1 MIKIIRVLFL
11 CQIFLFFQQQM
22 FAGELSVTTSETK
35 KQNFKKIYFAG
46 GCFWCMEESFD
57 KIDGVISSIS
67 GYSGGSLKN
76 PSYEDVIYKDTGH
89 VETVE
94 ITYDSDKV
102 TFNKLLDIYW
112 KNIDPFDKYGQFC
125 DKGKSYRSVIFIQN
139 KNQKRIVNKS
149 INDLEKKFNN
159 KIVTLV
165 WKFDKFYVAENYHQ
179 DYYQKNFLRY
189 LAYKKACQR
198 EEVLQKIWN

>member
-112 KNIDPFDKYGQFC
+112 
-125 DKGKSYRSVIFIQN
+125 V
-139 KNQKRIVNKS
+139 RI
-149 INDLEKKFNN
+149 L
-159 KIVTLV
+159 L
-165 WKFDKFYVAENYHQ
+165 H
-179 DYYQKNFLRY
+179 Y
-189 LAYKKACQR
+189 LMF
-198 EEVLQKIWN
+198 